1 MHLIGLTS
9 RLSFNNQS
17 MPSSR
22 CSYTTKRAFEL
33 DIHKT
38 VQALASS
45 KQCDLFSRDQYGGT
59 IYHLIATSG
68 SSFQWLLKQEAVQ
81 ILNMSYEE
89 VHDIFV
95 SRCAFD
101 PRDTASIR
109 DVLSNKDILGR
120 VARASLPEA
129 HSWGYKTL
137 LDFVATCTFGLRHI
151 HASSET
157 NAFILDLIN
166 AGSDL
171 HALSTWDS
179 SSKCLF
185 TILLHLCTMLLTS
198 RVSRCEQEKRIWMWL
213 EALASAGVDLEIYGD
228 TEHAMHRSRKVSWT
242 FSINLE
248 RSNRATPISTENI
261 CTFQIL
267 EIHTGPSPEDWL
279 IEWEDLYVS
288 AALPWSFWRLVEGEI
303 DEDDETEND
312 EDGDEDF
319 GISMPGSWPTERCQ
333 GQIDNVACL

>member
-9 RLSFNNQS
+9 RLCFKNQIVLS
-17 MPSSR
+17 TR
-22 CSYTTKRAFEL
+22 CSYTTKQALEL

-45 KQCDLFSRDQYGGT
+45 KECDLFSRDQYGGT
-59 IYHLIATSG
+59 IYHSIAPSG
-68 SSFQWLLKQEAVQ
+68 SSFQWLLKQEAIQ
-81 ILNMSYEE
+81 ILNMSNEE
-89 VHDIFV
+89 VYDIFL
-95 SRCAFD
+95 SRCWVI
-101 PRDTASIR
+101 RDTASFR
-109 DVLSNKDILGR
+109 DILSNKGMLGR

-129 HSWGYKTL
+129 HSAGVKTL
-137 LDFVATCTFGLRHI
+137 LDFVAIWTFGRGHI

-157 NAFILDLIN
+157 NAFILDLIH

-185 TILLHLCTMLLTS
+185 TILLHLCAVLLNF
-198 RVSRCEQEKRIWMWL
+198 RVSRCEQEKRIRMWL

-248 RSNRATPISTENI
+248 RSNRATPISSENI